1 MKRLAPRTHGV
12 LDYIVVVAFALAP
25 LLFGLTG
32 IATFIAY
39 GLAAAHFV
47 LTLLTRF
54 RRRTGEVLSVRL
66 HAMIEFLVAAA
77 LIAVPWLL
85 YEAFGDRDRV
95 FFTVAGTLILVFWA
109 LTRYTDAD
117 RIFVRSG

>member
-12 LDYIVVVAFALAP
+12 LDYVVVAGFALAP
-25 LLFGLTG
+25 TLFGLTG
-32 IATFIAY
+32 VATLIAY

-54 RRRTGEVLSVRL
+54 RRRTGEVLPVRL
-66 HAMIEFLVAAA
+66 HATIEFLLAAA
-77 LIAVPWLL
+77 LIALPWLL
-85 YEAFGDRDRV
+85 YGTFGDHDRA
-95 FFTVAGTLILVFWA
+95 FFTVAGALILAFWA

>member
-12 LDYIVVVAFALAP
+12 LDYVVVAAFGLAP
-25 LLFGLTG
+25 SLFGLTG
-32 IATFIAY
+32 IATLIAY

-66 HAMIEFLVAAA
+66 HALIEFLVAAA
-77 LIAVPWLL
+77 LIAVPWLVHG
-85 YEAFGDRDRV
+85 AFGDRDRA

-117 RIFVRSG
+117 RIFVRGG